1 MTRWGMLAVVG
12 LATAM
17 GAGCG
22 SSSGGGTNDGSGGG
36 PVGGG
41 GESRDGEVYSPE
53 PLVSNVDGEAIAV
66 SVPAACWTDPTEGLC
81 GAPRLATTVC
91 SYCTVAARGWL
102 NSVQPS

>member
-53 PLVSNVDGEAIAV
+53 PLVSNVDGEAIAITV
-66 SVPAACWTDPTEGLC
+66 LEPTTVTEGATYPLILHSHGYG
-81 GAPRLATTVC
+81 GARQTT
-91 SYCTVAARGWL
+91 APA
-102 NSVQPS
+102 